1 MPAPAS
7 PDTRRGGGEVSSG
20 GTSLRYKDMKT
31 IAIANQKGGCGKTTT
46 AVNLA
51 AALTNL
57 QNKVLIIDL
66 DPQAHT
72 TIGFGYDPENFDKT
86 IYDALTNAQV
96 PLSRAQVPISKTI
109 VETMIEGLNLSPSNI
124 LLSGVEFELTTI
136 YGREYVLQQQLD
148 SIKDN
153 YDICVIDCSP
163 SLSLLT
169 LNALVAS
176 TDLIIPVQTHYYALE
191 GLRQLLETVD
201 IVNER
206 FNANLRILGILLT
219 FVAHTSLSRD
229 VQRQMREFF
238 GDLVF
243 DTVIHQT
250 TRLAE
255 APSAGEPALIY
266 APKSKGSIE
275 YVTLAEEILSNR
287 ISTERTNN
295 AKVLAEQISL

>member
-1 MPAPAS
+1 
-7 PDTRRGGGEVSSG
+7 
-20 GTSLRYKDMKT
+20 MKT

-51 AALTNL
+51 TAFANL

-72 TIGFGYDPENFDKT
+72 TLGLGCNPEDFEKT
-86 IYDALTNAQV
+86 IYDALTNAQI
-96 PLSRAQVPISKTI
+96 PLSRAQVPIAKTI
-109 VETMIEGLNLSPSNI
+109 TDTKIEGLNLAPSNI
-124 LLSGVEFELTTI
+124 LLSGVEFELATV

-148 SIKDN
+148 SIKDD

-169 LNALVAS
+169 LNALVAG
-176 TDLIIPVQTHYYALE
+176 TDLVIPVQTHYYAIE

-206 FNANLRILGILLT
+206 FNAKLRILGVLLT
-219 FVAHTSLSRD
+219 FVERTSLSRD

-243 DTVIHQT
+243 DTVIHRA

-255 APSAGEPALIY
+255 APSAGEPALTY
-266 APKSKGSIE
+266 APKSKGAVE
-275 YVTLAEEILSNR
+275 YGVLAEEILNDR
-287 ISTERTNN
+287 ILAEQTNN
-295 AKVLAEQISL
+295 VKILAEQIGS

>member
-1 MPAPAS
+1 LQK
-7 PDTRRGGGEVSSG
+7 RERGD
-20 GTSLRYKDMKT
+20 TSLRYKDMKT
-31 IAIANQKGGCGKTTT
+31 ISIANQKGGCGKTTT

-51 AALTNL
+51 TAFANL
-57 QNKVLIIDL
+57 QKRVLIIDL

-72 TIGFGYDPENFDKT
+72 TLGFGYNPEDFDKT
-86 IYDALTNAQV
+86 IYNALTKAQI
-96 PLSRAQVPISKTI
+96 PLSKAQAPVSKTI
-109 VETMIEGLNLSPSNI
+109 VGTRIEGLDLAASNI
-124 LLSGVEFELTTI
+124 LLSGVEFELAAV

-176 TDLIIPVQTHYYALE
+176 TDLIVPVQTHYYALE

-206 FNANLRILGILLT
+206 FNAGLRTLGVLLT
-219 FVAHTSLSRD
+219 FVEHTSLSRD

-243 DTVIHQT
+243 NTVIHRAT
-250 TRLAE
+250 KLAE
-255 APSAGEPALIY
+255 APSAGEPALRY
-266 APKSKGSIE
+266 APKSKGAVE
-275 YVTLAEEILSNR
+275 YRVLAEEILNDR
-287 ISTERTNN
+287 ILAEQTCNV
-295 AKVLAEQISL
+295 KVLAEQINS